1 MIRVFSFLLVP
12 FSLYCTNPVPKN
24 KLSGN
29 FDLGMNYT
37 KNTESTFQLNNL
49 FLLKYQKAKSSISIK
64 NNIALI
70 NKSGEDEILNKGM
83 QDFKYSINSKKINL
97 NFTLNHTYDITRSIK
112 NRYSSGLGFSY
123 NLTDENNKKLDV
135 GLSAVRE
142 KEINLSDESK
152 LQNRISSNL
161 DFTINKNKK
170 FSIVSSNLY
179 QPNIEETSDFRFK
192 TSISFRIILNN
203 YFLISLNNT
212 YNYDSRPEEGINNSD
227 FQMIN
232 SISYTF

>member
-1 MIRVFSFLLVP
+1 MIRIFTFLLIP
-12 FSLYCTNPVPKN
+12 YSLYCTDPAPKN

-37 KNTESTFQLNNL
+37 KNIESTFQLNNL
-49 FLLKYQKAKSSISIK
+49 FLLKYQKKKSSFSIK

-70 NKSGEDEILNKGM
+70 NKSGEDEILNKGT
-83 QDFKYSINSKKINL
+83 QDFKYSLNSKKLSL
-97 NFTLNHTYDITRSIK
+97 NFTLNHTYDISRSIK
-112 NRYSSGLGFSY
+112 NRYSSGIGFSY
-123 NLTDENNKKLDV
+123 NIKDENNKKLDV
-135 GLSAVRE
+135 GLSAIRE
-142 KEINLSDESK
+142 KEINLFDESK

-161 DFTINKNKK
+161 DFTIKNNKK

-212 YNYDSRPEEGINNSD
+212 YNYDSRPEESVNNSD

-232 SISYTF
+232 SVSYTF

>member
-1 MIRVFSFLLVP
+1 MIRVITILLIP
-12 FSLYCTNPVPKN
+12 FSLYCNDPVSKN

-29 FDLGMNYT
+29 FDLGINYT

-49 FLLKYQKAKSSISIK
+49 FLLKYQKSKSSLSIK
-64 NNIALI
+64 NNIAFI

-135 GLSAVRE
+135 GLSAIRE

-161 DFTINKNKK
+161 DFTIKKNKK
-170 FSIVSSNLY
+170 FSIVSSILY
-179 QPNIEETSDFRFK
+179 QPNIEETDDFRFK

-212 YNYDSRPEEGINNSD
+212 YNYDSRPAEGVNNSD